1 MATGLLRTAAAV
13 TGRDLRERSRDRTAY
28 LLALV
33 VPVVIVVVITLA
45 FGRSEIEFSATF
57 AVADSD
63 GSELSEVLLSDV
75 LGSPE
80 LAGTVTVE
88 RVDREQDVRTAVA
101 DGEAGAGIVIPSGF
115 GEAAQGSEP
124 LPITVYRAG
133 DSPVAGDVAESLV
146 RSYAAGIN
154 TGRITVATVALAAR
168 GTAGAQ
174 PPAELE
180 RGAATG
186 VPAPPITAQEVDR
199 AQASV
204 SPATQFAPAMGV
216 LFMFFAVGG
225 QAQSI
230 VTERKQGTWARML
243 ASPVRAT
250 GILVGKAGA
259 GYLLGA
265 LSLFALLTFSALVL
279 NASWGSPL
287 GVALLILTTAF
298 AVTGVFALI
307 LSAARTPRQVD
318 ALMSF
323 AIFGFAFLGGNFVS
337 VATAPELLQ
346 RLALLTPNGWAL
358 RGFADLATGSA
369 WTAVWP
375 SYVVLAVMGA
385 VCFAI
390 AAARADRLVA
400 Q

>member
-1 MATGLLRTAAAV
+1 MHEYHMR
-13 TGRDLRERSRDRTAY
+13 
-28 LLALV
+28 
-33 VPVVIVVVITLA
+33 
-45 FGRSEIEFSATF
+45 
-57 AVADSD
+57 
-63 GSELSEVLLSDV
+63 
-75 LGSPE
+75 
-80 LAGTVTVE
+80 
-88 RVDREQDVRTAVA
+88 
-101 DGEAGAGIVIPSGF
+101 
-115 GEAAQGSEP
+115 
-124 LPITVYRAG
+124 
-133 DSPVAGDVAESLV
+133 
-146 RSYAAGIN
+146 
-154 TGRITVATVALAAR
+154 ALADAR
-168 GTAGAQ
+168 LVSQRDEADRQRLATSSSIASGVSTGTL
-174 PPAELE
+174 PA
-180 RGAATG
+180 RH
-186 VPAPPITAQEVDR
+186 R
-199 AQASV
+199 
-204 SPATQFAPAMGV
+204 
-216 LFMFFAVGG
+216 
-225 QAQSI
+225 
-230 VTERKQGTWARML
+230 RM
-243 ASPVRAT
+243 
-250 GILVGKAGA
+250 
-259 GYLLGA
+259 
-265 LSLFALLTFSALVL
+265 SLFALLTFSALVL